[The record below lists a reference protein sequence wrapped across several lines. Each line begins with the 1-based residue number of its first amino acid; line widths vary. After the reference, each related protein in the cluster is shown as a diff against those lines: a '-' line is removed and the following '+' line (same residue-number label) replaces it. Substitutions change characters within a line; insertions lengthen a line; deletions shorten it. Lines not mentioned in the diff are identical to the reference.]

1 MPLVFAAY
9 TPHTPLL
16 IPAIG
21 KEQLEKLKKTKM
33 AMDALEEEL
42 YIAKPQVI
50 FVISPHSGLFENS
63 FVINAH
69 PNFISSFEEFGDLS
83 TKQEWRGS
91 PELAAKI
98 NYLCQKHVM
107 PLKLISKEK
116 IDHGVSVPLFYL
128 TRHLPN
134 CKIVPI
140 GYSKRSASDHVKFG
154 RVLKEAVMDG
164 NQRVAV
170 IASGDLSHGP
180 ENQVWAKGHF
190 DKKLIKMI
198 KDMEKAK
205 IIKLDGTPELKAAR
219 ECGYKSLLILLGSLN
234 GWDYN
239 FVVHSYEH
247 PFGVGY
253 LTGNFYF

>member
-9 TPHTPLL
+9 TPHSPIL

-21 KEQLEKLKKTKM
+21 KEQLEKIDKTKK
-33 AMDALEEEL
+33 ALDRLEEEL

-50 FVISPHSGLFENS
+50 FIISPHSGLFENS

-69 PNFISSFEEFGDLS
+69 PNFVSSFEEFGDLS
-83 TKQEWRGS
+83 TKQEWKGS
-91 PELAAKI
+91 PETAAKI
-98 NYLCQKHVM
+98 NRICRTYDM
-107 PLKLISKEK
+107 PLKLISKEQ

-128 TRHLPN
+128 TRHLKN

-140 GYSKRSASDHVKFG
+140 GYSKRNAHDHIKFG
-154 RVLKEAVMDG
+154 RIIKETIMDS
-164 NQRVAV
+164 NQRVAI

-180 ENQVWAKGHF
+180 DAKVWTKNHF
-190 DKKLIKMI
+190 DKKLIKML
-198 KDMEKAK
+198 KGMEKTE
-205 IIKLDGTPELKAAR
+205 IIKLENTTELKEAK
-219 ECGYKSLLILLGSLN
+219 ECGYKSLLILLGALN
-234 GWDYN
+234 GLNYN
-239 FVVHSYEH
+239 FIVHSYEH

>member
-1 MPLVFAAY
+1 MPLVFAAF

-21 KEQLEKLKKTKM
+21 KEQLEKLDKTKK
-33 AMDALEEEL
+33 ALDRLEEEL

-50 FVISPHSGLFENS
+50 FIISPHSGLFENS

-69 PNFISSFEEFGDLS
+69 PNFVSSFEEFGDLS
-83 TKQEWRGS
+83 TKQEWRGA
-91 PELAAKI
+91 PEISAKI
-98 NYLCQKHVM
+98 NHMCQKQDM
-107 PLKLISKEK
+107 PLKSISKEQ
-116 IDHGVSVPLFYL
+116 IDHGISVPLFYL

-140 GYSKRSASDHVKFG
+140 GYSNRSAHDHIKFG
-154 RVLKEAVMDG
+154 RILKEAIMDG
-164 NQRVAV
+164 NNRIAV

-180 ENQVWAKGHF
+180 DAKVWAKGHF
-190 DKKLIKMI
+190 DKKLIRMI
-198 KDMEKAK
+198 KSMERTK
-205 IIKLDGTPELKAAR
+205 ILKLEGTTELKEAK
-219 ECGYKSLLILLGSLN
+219 ECGYKSLLILLGALN
-234 GWDYN
+234 GWHYN
-239 FVVHSYEH
+239 FLVHSYEH